1 VNILEADQQVLLW
14 LNSVLIE
21 KSAILAALVKFIGIY
36 FIYALPVIL
45 LVLWFLYPG
54 HRKELFLSLV
64 ACLFSWL
71 VITKLIVPAIWFR
84 PRPDLNLIGA
94 KELLFQRPDYS
105 FPSDH
110 ATALFAFV
118 FGFYTL
124 GWKRAANWF
133 LAYSLLIV
141 IARVA
146 LGIHFPLDIVAGAT
160 SALVG
165 VILVKLLSEQVIKY
179 LYSPFIWL
187 LQKVR
192 LA

>member
-1 VNILEADQQVLLW
+1 MNILAADQQVLLW
-14 LNSVLIE
+14 LNSLLVE
-21 KSAILAALVKFIGIY
+21 KSTALAALVKFAGIY
-36 FIYALPVIL
+36 LIYGLPVIL

-64 ACLFSWL
+64 AALFSWL
-71 VITKLIVPAIWFR
+71 IITKSIVPAIWFR

-110 ATALFAFV
+110 ATALFAFT
-118 FGFYTL
+118 FGLYAF
-124 GWKRAANWF
+124 GWRRAASWF
-133 LAYSLLIV
+133 LAYALLIV

-146 LGIHFPLDIVAGAT
+146 LGIHFPLDIVAGAV
-160 SALVG
+160 SALIG
-165 VILVKLLSEQVIKY
+165 IILVKLLSEQIIKY
-179 LYSPFIWL
+179 LYSPLIWL